1 MCRSERQLGV
11 RTHCDGDA
19 NWRRP
24 STPLQWTVHCTI
36 THNNNYIVIISDANY
51 SRTICSIM
59 HNVWSVHSS
68 NTGFCSVQ
76 NLCCNDRNL
85 LCLTTLGCTGD
96 AFWIWPTL
104 PQFICFPGDS
114 YQLRDQLWGIY
125 SDRMHCATIF
135 WPTPLHCDP
144 DIDWLAHQC
153 RSTPYPLRWQWSPWW
168 GHFLEYLWIR
178 DALR

>member
-59 HNVWSVHSS
+59 HNVWSVHSTVIQDS
-68 NTGFCSVQ
+68 VLCRTCVAIIGICSASQHLDAQVMLSESDP
-76 NLCCNDRNL
+76 LC
-85 LCLTTLGCTGD
+85 
-96 AFWIWPTL
+96 FH
-104 PQFICFPGDS
+104 GDS